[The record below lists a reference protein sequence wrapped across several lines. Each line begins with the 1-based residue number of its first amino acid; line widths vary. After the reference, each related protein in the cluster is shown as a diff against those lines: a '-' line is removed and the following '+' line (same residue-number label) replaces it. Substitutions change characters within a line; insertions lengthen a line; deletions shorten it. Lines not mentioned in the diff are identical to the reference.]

1 MQDRAK
7 CLSCPLANHLVAHL
21 LTKFLQAHLYDLQ
34 VTVAFGDVMFE
45 TVEGLQNSLLHLGS
59 SLVGKGYGKGVLEF
73 LAAFAQ

>member
-1 MQDRAK
+1 MQDRAE
-7 CLSCPLANHLVAHL
+7 CLSCALANHLVAHL
-21 LTKFLQAHLYDLQ
+21 LTKFLQSVLNNLQ

-45 TVEGLQNSLLHLGS
+45 TIEGLQNSLFHLGS